1 MLRLARAALFAV
13 PPAEFLLTVLLLSG
27 VPLPAP
33 VTAAAEVV
41 VVAVFALEAV
51 TAHRLFR
58 AERRAGATRRAA
70 AGATLRRLVPPLVLR
85 LVEFD
90 TKGTISLFLWVTGR
104 RHGVPKGATP
114 LPYVREQTPAM
125 LIMIFVMVVD
135 TVATDLLLGAFGTPP
150 ALRVIVL
157 VLDVYSVLIVVAIL
171 AACATRP
178 HVISPTELRIRYG
191 AFFDLR
197 VPRAQIAAISLARN
211 YNERGMVRVENG
223 RLAVSVSNQTNV
235 AVTLTRPITV
245 TRPLG
250 GTGEA
255 TTIHFFTDA
264 PAALAPIAGR
274 LGVATE
280 RR

>member
-1 MLRLARAALFAV
+1 MVRLARAVLFVV

-33 VTAAAEVV
+33 VIAVAEVV
-41 VVAVFALEAV
+41 VVTVFALEAV
-51 TAHRLFR
+51 TAYRLFR
-58 AERRAGATRRAA
+58 AERRAGASRRAA
-70 AGATLRRLVPPLVLR
+70 ARATVERLVPPLVLR
-85 LVEFD
+85 LMEFD
-90 TKGTISLFLWVTGR
+90 TRGTISLFFWVTGR
-104 RHGVPKGATP
+104 RHGVPPGATP
-114 LPYVREQTPAM
+114 LPYHREQTPAM

-135 TVATDLLLGAFGTPP
+135 TVVTDLLLRAFHVPH

-171 AACATRP
+171 AAGATRP
-178 HVISPTELRIRYG
+178 HVLTATELRVRYA

-197 VPRAQIAAISLARN
+197 IPRAQIATIRLSRN
-211 YNERGMVRVENG
+211 YNERGMLGIENG
-223 RLAVSVSNQTNV
+223 RLAVPVSNQTNV

-250 GTGEA
+250 RTAEA
-255 TTIHFFTDA
+255 TTVHFFTDA
-264 PAALAPIAGR
+264 PEALAAVVHRP
-274 LGVATE
+274 GVAPE